1 MNTGYK
7 KGLTLAL
14 IAAVV
19 SGFSVFI
26 NKLAEGHWTN
36 SSIYTTEKNIM
47 AALFLT
53 AVLFAIL
60 KYRTLLKIKKI
71 DWLKIILVGLIG
83 GSIPFLL
90 FFKGLS
96 LTNASSA
103 GFWNK
108 TLFIWVAILAWPILK
123 EKFGKFQIFAFGLI
137 VLGNLSLLWPFK
149 LALNE
154 ASILILGA
162 TLIWALEYILAKQFM
177 SNLKAEVLAWGRMF
191 FGSIF
196 LILYLFITHQASG
209 LFQISAAQM
218 PWLLI
223 VGVILFIYVTFWY
236 GALKKLPAALTA
248 AVITIASPITT
259 LVNNLYYGKAL
270 PNNFVIYFGFILI
283 GIILFLIYN
292 RREKIV
298 SQPEI

>member
-1 MNTGYK
+1 MDRK
-7 KGLTLAL
+7 KGLILAL

-19 SGFSVFI
+19 SGFSVFL
-26 NKLAEGHWTN
+26 NKFAETNWSN
-36 SSIYTTEKNIM
+36 SSVYTTEKNII
-47 AALFLT
+47 AALLLST
-53 AVLFAIL
+53 VLFGIL
-60 KYRTLLKIKKI
+60 KYKSLLQIKKI
-71 DWLKIILVGLIG
+71 DWLKIVLIGLIG

-149 LALNE
+149 LVLNE
-154 ASILILGA
+154 ASILILA
-162 TLIWALEYILAKQFM
+162 AALIWALEYVLAKKFM
-177 SNLKAEVLAWGRMF
+177 AGIKSEVLAWGRMF

-196 LILYLFITHQASG
+196 LILYLFFIGKAQG
-209 LFQISAAQM
+209 LFHISATQI

-223 VGVILFIYVTFWY
+223 VGVMLFIYVTFWY

-259 LVNNLYYGKAL
+259 LVSNLYYGKAL
-270 PNNFVIYFGFILI
+270 PNHFAIYFGLILI
-283 GIILFLIYN
+283 GIVLFSIYYH
-292 RREKIV
+292 REKII
-298 SQPEI
+298 SQSEI